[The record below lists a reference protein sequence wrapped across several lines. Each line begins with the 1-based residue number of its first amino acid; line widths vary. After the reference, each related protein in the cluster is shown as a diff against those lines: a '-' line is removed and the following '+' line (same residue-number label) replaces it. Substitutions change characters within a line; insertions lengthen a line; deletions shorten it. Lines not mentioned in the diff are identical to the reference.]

1 VARIEGRGKNGIEMK
16 NGLLTRRAVFWAGG
30 GLLVNAA
37 LSRHS
42 SAADMIEIHM
52 RSDPSGGVVGFDPVG
67 LFIQPGQTVRWV
79 CDDNVHTAT
88 AYSPENENH
97 SLRIPKEA
105 QSWASEFLLPGQQ
118 FELRLAVEGVYD
130 YFCAPHEVA
139 GMVGR
144 LVVGRPIGP
153 GTLPFDYFKVRGET
167 WDSVPP
173 AAQQAFPTVSDI
185 MENKVVR
192 SRLNFAN

>member
-1 VARIEGRGKNGIEMK
+1 MK
-16 NGLLTRRAVFWAGG
+16 NGFAHPAGCLLGRRGTTCKRSAE
-30 GLLVNAA
+30 
-37 LSRHS
+37 RHS